1 MSKSW
6 EMYSKAILD
15 REVKEEILDVNESLD
30 KQATTPEAQ
39 AADIKI
45 HEALAN
51 LPDVLTEFY
60 NDAST
65 NPWSGSSSNIDEAI
79 EEGLIQL
86 NSNAKFVNA
95 GVNELSNDAINEM
108 T

>member
-1 MSKSW
+1 
-6 EMYSKAILD
+6 MYSKAILD

-51 LPDVLTEFY
+51 FSPI
-60 NDAST
+60 
-65 NPWSGSSSNIDEAI
+65 GSRVRLHELKLCAR
-79 EEGLIQL
+79 GPFLIKRGIFEQTVQ
-86 NSNAKFVNA
+86 NKS
-95 GVNELSNDAINEM
+95 
-108 T
+108 